1 MSKNFFGSFLVEKK
15 VLNQKQLDAAIAYQK
30 QHNILLGNLAV
41 KKEYMTPEQV
51 NEIIFLQKESDL
63 KFGSLAVEKNY
74 LTSTKLKELLK
85 FQANNYLF
93 LGEAIVKKGI
103 LNGKSINEYINEY
116 TRQIKQKAMLFSQ
129 DLESA
134 PSKELL
140 KTALKLTLNY
150 FYRLGLRSKA
160 DSIVG
165 KKNIDYSV
173 SEIVS
178 GYNFFTRQEVNNE
191 DYLFGFIIPRDSFDP
206 IVNILLNE
214 HQSLP
219 FEEKYDLFSELVYLI
234 NFLLCKKLKQKGY
247 KARHSITDSENLVS
261 GDSTIVKFETTA
273 APFYLVYYKF
283 PDKQGIV

>member
-15 VLNQKQLDAAIAYQK
+15 VLTQKQLDSATAYQK

-51 NEIIFLQKESDL
+51 KEVISLQKKSDL
-63 KFGSLAVEKNY
+63 KFGNLAVEKNY
-74 LTSTKLKELLK
+74 LTSTKLRELLK
-85 FQANNYLF
+85 LQADNYLF

-103 LNGKSINEYINEY
+103 LNGKIINEYINEY

-160 DSIVG
+160 DSIIG
-165 KKNIDYSV
+165 KKNINYSV

-178 GYNFFTRQEVNNE
+178 GYNFFTKQQINNE

-206 IVNILLNE
+206 IVSILLNE
-214 HQSLP
+214 YQSLS
-219 FEEKYDLFSELVYLI
+219 FEGKYDFFSEQVYLI

-247 KARHSITDSENLVS
+247 NAKHSITDSKNLVS
-261 GDSTIVKFETTA
+261 GDSTIVKIETTI
-273 APFYLVYYKF
+273 APFYLIYYKF
-283 PDKQGIV
+283 PNN